1 MKAQEKLF
9 ALLQNSFIWQEDTWL
24 VDLESH
30 ILIYFPVSGLCLDGG
45 SR

>member
-30 ILIYFPVSGLCLDGG
+30 MDLFSCFRLVP
-45 SR
+45 